1 MKIII
6 ISLLALSSTLL
17 QADER
22 EPEIRYLNNDGI
34 TKTHEVVCRNGK
46 SGVVSIDNIT
56 QEMSVGSN
64 NLGKV
69 TFKVAIDLICGI
81 IGQSH

>member
-1 MKIII
+1 MKKITI

-17 QADER
+17 QAE
-22 EPEIRYLNNDGI
+22 ESEQEIRYLNNDG
-34 TKTHEVVCRNGK
+34 TTETHEVVCINGK

-56 QEMSVGSN
+56 REMSVGSS

-69 TFKVAIDLICGI
+69 TFDVAIELICGI
-81 IGQSH
+81 TK